1 MSAIERGPIHFPWP
15 PILYVAAILASI
27 LLSWAVPLPWLAEP
41 LAGMLLVAGIVLG
54 AAAIALV
61 LTAIHMMHKANTSV
75 RLDRPAQHLVQNGPF
90 SISRNP
96 IYLGNTLFMIGIG
109 LAAGML
115 WFIILAIVAAFLT
128 QKLAIER
135 EEPHLDQRFGKKYRD
150 YRKRVRRW
158 I

>member
-1 MSAIERGPIHFPWP
+1 MSAVETGPIHFPWP
-15 PILYVAAILASI
+15 PILYVAAIAASI
-27 LLSWAVPLPWLAEP
+27 ALSWLAPLPWLTEP
-41 LAGMLLVAGIVLG
+41 LAGMLLVAGIAL
-54 AAAIALV
+54 AIAAV
-61 LTAIHMMHKANTSV
+61 AMVVSAIHTMHKAKTSI
-75 RLDRPAQHLVQNGPF
+75 RLDRPAAHLVQKGPY

-96 IYLGNTLFMIGIG
+96 IYLGNTFLMIGVG
-109 LAAGML
+109 LAAGMP

-135 EEPHLDQRFGKKYRD
+135 EESHLDQRFGKKYRD

>member
-1 MSAIERGPIHFPWP
+1 MSVVERGPIHFPWP
-15 PILYVAAILASI
+15 PILYVAAILASVA
-27 LLSWAVPLPWLAEP
+27 LSWAAPLPWLSEP
-41 LAGMLLVAGIVLG
+41 LAGMLLVAGVALSV
-54 AAAIALV
+54 AAIAMV
-61 LTAIHMMHKANTSV
+61 VTAIHTLHKAKTTV
-75 RLDRPAQHLVQNGPF
+75 RLDWPAQSLVQNGPY

-115 WFIILAIVAAFLT
+115 WFILLGIVAAFFT

-150 YRKRVRRW
+150 YCKRVRRW

>member
-1 MSAIERGPIHFPWP
+1 MSAVETRSNALPWP
-15 PILYVAAILASI
+15 PILYVAAIAASVV
-27 LLSWAVPLPWLAEP
+27 LSWLYPLPWIGQP
-41 LAGMLLVAGIVLG
+41 LSGMLLVAGLALG
-54 AAAIALV
+54 LAAIAMVVQAIRTLHRASTTVRVDRPAEHLV
-61 LTAIHMMHKANTSV
+61 LT
-75 RLDRPAQHLVQNGPF
+75 GPF
-90 SISRNP
+90 AMTRNP
-96 IYLGNTLFMIGIG
+96 IYLGNALLMIGVG

-135 EEPHLDQRFGKKYRD
+135 EEKHLDLRFGKKYRD

>member
-1 MSAIERGPIHFPWP
+1 MSAVERGSSALPWP
-15 PILYVAAILASI
+15 PILYVAAIAAGI
-27 LLSWAVPLPWLAEP
+27 VLSWVAPLPWLGEP
-41 LAGMLLVAGIVLG
+41 LAGMLLVAGIALLV
-54 AAAIALV
+54 AAIAMVV
-61 LTAIHMMHKANTSV
+61 LSINTLHAAKTTV
-75 RLDRPAQHLVQNGPF
+75 RVDRPAQHLVQNGPY

-96 IYLGNTLFMIGIG
+96 IYLGFTLFMIGVG
-109 LAAGML
+109 LAAGMI

-150 YRKRVRRW
+150 YCKRVRRW

>member
-27 LLSWAVPLPWLAEP
+27 VLSWAVPLPWLAEP

-75 RLDRPAQHLVQNGPF
+75 RLDRPAQHLVQDGPF

>member
-1 MSAIERGPIHFPWP
+1 MSAVETGPIHFPWP
-15 PILYVAAILASI
+15 PILYVAAIAASI
-27 LLSWAVPLPWLAEP
+27 VLSWLVPLPWLAEP
-41 LAGMLLVAGIVLG
+41 LAGMLLVAGMALAI
-54 AAAIALV
+54 AAAAMV
-61 LTAIHMMHKANTSV
+61 VTAIHTMHKAKTSI
-75 RLDRPAQHLVQNGPF
+75 RLDRPAAHLVQKGPY

-96 IYLGNTLFMIGIG
+96 IYLGNTFLMIGVG
-109 LAAGML
+109 LAAGMP

-135 EEPHLDQRFGKKYRD
+135 EESHLDQRFGKKYRD

>member
-27 LLSWAVPLPWLAEP
+27 VLSWAIPLPWLAEP
-41 LAGMLLVAGIVLG
+41 LAGMLLVAGIALG

>member
-27 LLSWAVPLPWLAEP
+27 VLSWAVPLPWLAEP

>member
-27 LLSWAVPLPWLAEP
+27 VLSWAVPLPWLAEP
-41 LAGMLLVAGIVLG
+41 LAGMLLVAGIALG